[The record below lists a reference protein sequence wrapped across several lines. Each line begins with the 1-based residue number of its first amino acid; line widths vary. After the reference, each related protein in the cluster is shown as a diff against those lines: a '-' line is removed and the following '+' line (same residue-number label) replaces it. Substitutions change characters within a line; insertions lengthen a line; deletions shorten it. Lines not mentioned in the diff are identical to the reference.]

1 MVLTT
6 AHEGLS
12 TRRYR
17 TAAAYAAVEDETSPR
32 ILNGEQKF
40 AQILG
45 FLSQT
50 RGSWYLLPAA
60 MRSEP
65 RPLQQQL
72 PSAARRSGSTVSTTV
87 THQALVPQQQSKP
100 T

>member
-17 TAAAYAAVEDETSPR
+17 TAAGYAAVEDETSPR

-40 AQILG
+40 AQIPG
-45 FLSQT
+45 FFVPDQRILV
-50 RGSWYLLPAA
+50 PAA
-60 MRSEP
+60 SNDAQRA
-65 RPLQQQL
+65 QT
-72 PSAARRSGSTVSTTV
+72 SAAAASLRGKKVWQHS
-87 THQALVPQQQSKP
+87 
-100 T
+100 